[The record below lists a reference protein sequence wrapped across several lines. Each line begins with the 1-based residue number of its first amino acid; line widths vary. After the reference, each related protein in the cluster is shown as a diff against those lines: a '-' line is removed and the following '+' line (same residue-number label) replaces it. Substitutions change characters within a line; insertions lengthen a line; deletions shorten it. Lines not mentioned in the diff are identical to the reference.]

1 MAEADPRDFQIKIK
15 LSVCSVGKDED
26 DHSGVLSKGTV
37 ALLRGIKDKGSLNKA
52 AKDLHMAYSKAWRI
66 MKETEAA
73 LGTQLLNR
81 DGAHGSTLTK
91 DGNRI
96 LDAYLET
103 EEYLQK
109 LAEEEFTKRLGK

>member
-66 MKETEAA
+66 VKETEE
-73 LGTQLLNR
+73 GFGYLLVSR
-81 DGAHGSTLTK
+81 DGARGSVL
-91 DGNRI
+91 
-96 LDAYLET
+96 T
-103 EEYLQK
+103 EEGEKMLEVYEGLCEEVEAYAQK
-109 LAEEEFTKRLGK
+109 LYQERISR